1 MEQAFSTWWSMT
13 SAYFVAA
20 GSLAAGD
27 VQVTTLLPAVGLILA
42 VTGVVLAVL
51 WREKRAVLMIPPA
64 ILTLLAPFIVTLGEI
79 MMGPFGVFFTLIA
92 GFVCLLVWIAVIAG
106 DARRRLPVWLI
117 GLGCLS
123 FVGFFLRVAVAQT
136 WGF

>member
-1 MEQAFSTWWSMT
+1 MDQAFATWWSMT
-13 SAYFVAA
+13 SAYFAA
-20 GSLAAGD
+20 AASLLSGD
-27 VQVTTLLPAVGLILA
+27 VQLTTLLPAAGLLLTVI
-42 VTGVVLAVL
+42 GIVLTIRWGERRAL
-51 WREKRAVLMIPPA
+51 WLIPVA
-64 ILTLLAPFIVTLGEI
+64 IVTLLAPVVVTLGEI